1 MRPYCTGKR
10 SARRFLSRPPMARHF
25 AMRARLRRD
34 VGRAVCRWGAGQH
47 AHRAIP
53 EPSSQIHAVFAT

>member
-34 VGRAVCRWGAGQH
+34 VGRAVCR
-47 AHRAIP
+47 
-53 EPSSQIHAVFAT
+53 